1 MDYINTFGNNQPALD
16 LDSPPSFLSFLSDE
30 DFEYLVATKQVSE
43 KAIDWSDLPVNTVFR
58 VQNLV
63 PIQTKWGPR
72 CILDLQSRDGNIVK
86 VWSPTNVSKDLKSG
100 MKLNN
105 THDAYIKSLGQKDT
119 KTITGSKKRYYDFE
133 TVYI

>member
-1 MDYINTFGNNQPALD
+1 MDYINTLGNSQPALD
-16 LDSPPSFLSFLSDE
+16 FDIPPSFLAFLSDE
-30 DFEYLVATKQVSE
+30 DFEYLAATKQVSE
-43 KAIDWSDLPVNTVFR
+43 EAIDWSDLPVNTVFR

-63 PIQTKWGPR
+63 PIQTKWGSR
-72 CILDLQSRDGNIVK
+72 CILELRSRDGNIVK
-86 VWSPTNVSKDLKSG
+86 VWSPTNVTKDHKSG

-105 THDAYIKSLGQKDT
+105 TQDAYIKSLGQKET